1 MKLLIIGTGLMGT
14 SFKTL
19 YPEATILGE
28 QDLDITQ
35 PERFPA
41 VIDPIAPDMIINC
54 AAYTHVD
61 KAETEPDKTNLI
73 NGTAVGYLA
82 AYAASRDIIL
92 VHFSTDYIFDGQG
105 SHPYVEDDVPSPI
118 NAYGYSKWLGEVALA
133 KHGKNTYMF
142 RIQWIYGK
150 NGGNFVEAIRK
161 KATETGHLD
170 VVNDQWG
177 SPTWSL
183 DLAQKI
189 GYFLQLSA
197 TKTTERPPFGIYHV
211 AATGHTNWHDFAR
224 EILVQTGIGASLSAI
239 SSEAMPRPAKRP
251 TNGRLNCAKFAQ
263 YAALPLPWQDGLRHY
278 LRSLAQDSQEV

>member
-1 MKLLIIGTGLMGT
+1 MGT

-19 YPEATILGE
+19 CPDAVILGE

-35 PERFPA
+35 PEKFPSI
-41 VIDPIAPDMIINC
+41 IDPIAPDMIINC
-54 AAYTHVD
+54 AAYTNVD

-82 AYAASRDIIL
+82 AYAASREIIL
-92 VHFSTDYIFDGQG
+92 VHFSTDYVFDGQG
-105 SHPYVEDDVPSPI
+105 THPYVEDDTPAPI
-118 NAYGYSKWLGEVALA
+118 NAYGHSKWLGEVALA
-133 KHGKNTYMF
+133 THGKNTYLF

-189 GYFLQLSA
+189 GNFLQLSA
-197 TKTTERPPFGIYHV
+197 EKTAQRPPYGIYHV
-211 AATGHTNWHDFAR
+211 AATGQTNWYEFAR
-224 EILVQTGIGASLSAI
+224 EILAQTGITASLSAI
-239 SSEAMPRPAKRP
+239 SSQAMPRPAKRP
-251 TNGRLNCAKFAQ
+251 TNGRLNCEKFAK
-263 YAALPLPWQDGLRHY
+263 YAPLPMPWQEGLRHY
-278 LRSLAQDSQEV
+278 LWSLPQDPQNTSA